1 MDQKIKIS
9 ITIIGIALALYGAFI
24 FGRTSSTSTLE
35 NTATATST
43 EIMSTSTQATTTSL
57 AKPVTKPVTT
67 RLTNSNT
74 LVQISYRGGSCPNG
88 KLCSTIKTI
97 TKDAVY
103 FKDGVRVAN
112 LNKNDIAKISQTMNT
127 LNFTTL
133 RSKIK
138 NGCDIVRTQEITYT
152 FYTSK
157 GLQSISNCQYDFDIT
172 SEPFRTIAIT
182 LPQ

>member
-1 MDQKIKIS
+1 MNQRLQIAL
-9 ITIIGIALALYGAFI
+9 TIIGIAIALYGAFI
-24 FGRTSSTSTLE
+24 FGRTSSVPVSE
-35 NTATATST
+35 NTMATTTTSTST
-43 EIMSTSTQATTTSL
+43 EVTAST
-57 AKPVTKPVTT
+57 TKPVIVKPTSIKP
-67 RLTNSNT
+67 NSGNT

-103 FKDGVRVAN
+103 FKDGVRISN
-112 LNKNDIAKISQTMNT
+112 LNKNDVAKISQTMNT
-127 LNFTTL
+127 MDFATL

-138 NGCDIVRTQEITYT
+138 NGCDLVRTQEITYM
-152 FYTSK
+152 FYTNK

-172 SEPFRTIAIT
+172 AEPFRTIGIT

>member
-1 MDQKIKIS
+1 MNQQFKIAL
-9 ITIIGIALALYGAFI
+9 TIIGIALALYGAFI
-24 FGRTSSTSTLE
+24 FGRTTPATLPENVGTSTPI
-35 NTATATST
+35 T
-43 EIMSTSTQATTTSL
+43 ATTTVPTRQTV
-57 AKPVTKPVTT
+57 KQPTTKP
-67 RLTNSNT
+67 NSSNT

-103 FKDGVRVAN
+103 FKDGVRISN
-112 LNKNDIAKISQTMNT
+112 LNKNDIAKITTTMNT
-127 LNFTTL
+127 MNFATL

-138 NGCDIVRTQEITYT
+138 NGCDLVRTQEITYM
-152 FYTSK
+152 FYTDK

-172 SEPFRTIAIT
+172 AEPFRTIAIT